1 MHTFSLR
8 SPGRRPAR
16 RVLTGTAVAAA
27 SALLTTLGGLAP
39 AASAAPI
46 PAAPPAAGS
55 SAEQA
60 GGSVQTLGANIGG
73 QVTGTGTGPSVLSGA
88 GTGPAKYVALGDSY
102 AAVGRIAP
110 GSWGAG
116 PVACVRTDDAYPT
129 VVARELGVGTFVNA
143 TCGGAVAK
151 DFTEVGRTGAPPQ
164 FDALDADTDLVTM
177 TIGGNDVGFA
187 AVIVACAL
195 RPNTA
200 PELMPVVDAATASM
214 SKGFDPTTGCSDVI
228 DRQAAAALE
237 DLDQRMDAV
246 YAGIAER
253 APRARVVTVGYLAAV
268 PEDDEIIRTSP
279 SCAPFMA
286 IGPEE
291 RAKVRGFQD
300 SINRVVRDAAERN
313 GATVVIPDE
322 PGHSMCTPP
331 ETRWVDFT
339 GLDTGTVPVHPT
351 TAGHAHVAGRV
362 LEAVGQE

>member
-1 MHTFSLR
+1 MHTSR
-8 SPGRRPAR
+8 SR
-16 RVLTGTAVAAA
+16 RVTRRLVSGAAA
-27 SALLTTLGGLAP
+27 ATVVLLTPLLAPLLAAPAGAAPAIPGPVAPQASPLELAGGSAQTLGG
-39 AASAAPI
+39 
-46 PAAPPAAGS
+46 
-55 SAEQA
+55 
-60 GGSVQTLGANIGG
+60 NIAG
-73 QVTGTGTGPSVLSGA
+73 QVTGTEIGPSVLSGP
-88 GTGPAKYVALGDSY
+88 GTGPSKYVALGDSY

-110 GSWGAG
+110 GAWGAG

-143 TCGGAVAK
+143 SCGGAVAD
-151 DFTEVGRTGAPPQ
+151 DFLAVGRTGAPPQ

-200 PELMPVVDAATASM
+200 PELLPLVDGATASL
-214 SKGFDPTTGCSDVI
+214 SKGFDPTAGCSDVV
-228 DRQAAAALE
+228 DRQAARALA

-268 PEDDEIIRTSP
+268 PEDDRIIQQSP
-279 SCAPFMA
+279 ACAPFMA
-286 IGPEE
+286 ISREE

-322 PGHSMCTPP
+322 PGHSMCTSP

-339 GLDTGTVPVHPT
+339 GLETGAVPVHPT
-351 TAGHAHVAGRV
+351 SAGHAHVADRV
-362 LEAVGQE
+362 LAALDG